1 MKKSTKL
8 AAAGTLGAAFAT
20 VAVVGL
26 VPALNGSQP
35 AAVWQQEAERSV
47 QATQEVSP
55 YSAVTFSSSKEANSA
70 GFYDSKILDFE
81 VKTTVPGLENVIGYE
96 TKTAEVRCDQEK
108 SELGLRGGQ
117 ITCSAPVFKNAQ
129 WTLPRWITG

>member
-1 MKKSTKL
+1 MKKSTKW
-8 AAAGTLGAAFAT
+8 AAGTLGAAFAT

-35 AAVWQQEAERSV
+35 DAVWQQEAETAVR
-47 QATQEVSP
+47 QATNNVSSFSEVT
-55 YSAVTFSSSKEANSA
+55 YSSSKEANSA
-70 GFYDSKILDFE
+70 GFYDSKILEFE
-81 VKTTVPGLENVIGYE
+81 VKTTIPFVNV
-96 TKTAEVRCDQEK
+96 TQTAEVRCDQEK

-129 WTLPRWITG
+129 LNWNR